1 MNYRGEFVL
10 PPENVLSAEEIV
22 KKDLEIGL
30 QDIYLRGPNKFVAG
44 NIHKYRDE
52 WERMELDEEA
62 RMWLKEGV
70 NVDHYFKRFKGNYK
84 GKNYNSATPPEAY
97 FPNSCSCKNFGEI
110 ISTTIAEK
118 IQSGPILVWAGV
130 RW

>member
-1 MNYRGEFVL
+1 MDLDVSECWVNYRGEFVL

-30 QDIYLRGPNKFVAG
+30 HDIYFRDLKKFVAG

-52 WERMELDEEA
+52 WERMESDEVA

-70 NVDHYFKRFKGNYK
+70 NVDHYFKRFKGNFT
-84 GKNYNSATPPEAY
+84 GKDYNIATPPEAY
-97 FPNSCSCKNFGEI
+97 FQNFSSCKNFG
-110 ISTTIAEK
+110 
-118 IQSGPILVWAGV
+118 
-130 RW
+130 